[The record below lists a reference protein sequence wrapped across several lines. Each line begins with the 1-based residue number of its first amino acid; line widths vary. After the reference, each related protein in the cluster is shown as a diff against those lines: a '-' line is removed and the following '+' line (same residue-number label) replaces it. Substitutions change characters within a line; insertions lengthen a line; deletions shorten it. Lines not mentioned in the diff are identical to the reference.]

1 MKTAISLVLFILIL
15 NSCRGSRPEPEIY
28 LIPTS
33 YRGKVNVIFNQAKGQ
48 EIMYEGDKRVYRIPE
63 NGILLTK
70 AKPEYGFIRHEY
82 HFVDSSGKRTLI
94 KILFDNHENTE
105 EIGIYRDGTVG
116 IYGNSDDI
124 QNLKYQE
131 FYVTDK
137 KSLDKYFSIQYDTN
151 FLKAV
156 QQLTGID
163 F

>member
-1 MKTAISLVLFILIL
+1 MGLFNMKTAISLVLFILIL

-94 KILFDNHENTE
+94 KYYLIIMRTQKKLVSIEMVLSE
-105 EIGIYRDGTVG
+105 YMETVM
-116 IYGNSDDI
+116 IF
-124 QNLKYQE
+124 K
-131 FYVTDK
+131 T
-137 KSLDKYFSIQYDTN
+137 
-151 FLKAV
+151 
-156 QQLTGID
+156 
-163 F
+163 